1 MKRCLS
7 LAMLSAVTLLGCA
20 RTGQDV
26 IEDAAEAMGGAE
38 VIAAAA
44 TLVMEGTGTT
54 YRVGQN
60 PSPDADLPV
69 YELHS
74 YRKEVDLD
82 NRRWRTEQIRT
93 GHFLS
98 GRPVDR
104 QSQVQAADG
113 DVAFDV
119 QADGTA
125 RRLAAQTGKDRLAE
139 LYHHPLVLLK
149 AALQGPPAATVGPL
163 REETGYEIVDVTPM
177 GGPLLTL
184 RVDVA
189 TGLPTLVESTGYN
202 PMLGDVIIAT
212 SFGEWEQS
220 GELLLPRTISQ
231 TLDRYPNG
239 DFSVSSQVNAEIQD
253 LSAPAD
259 VASAPDPV
267 PPPVEVTA
275 QELAPGVWNL
285 GAGYNSL
292 LVEFP
297 SYTAV
302 VEAARN
308 DQTALAVIQKAREM
322 VPDKPL
328 QYVINTHFH
337 SDHSGGIRAA
347 VAEGL
352 TVITHEI
359 HRAYFEEVVARPHT
373 VIADHLANNPQPLQI
388 ETVSGDGPYE
398 LTDGNRTIVI
408 HRLKD
413 DLHADGMLMVY
424 LPRERILVEAD
435 AFTPGARASPFATNL
450 LEQVRDLGLRVNR
463 IAPVH
468 GRVVPF
474 ADLQQVVR
482 EIAAAPAG

>member
-7 LAMLSAVTLLGCA
+7 LASLMAVTILGCA

-26 IEDAAEAMGGAE
+26 IEDAADALGGAE
-38 VIAAAA
+38 AIAAAT
-44 TLVMEGTGTT
+44 TLVLEGTGTT
-54 YRVGQN
+54 YRLGQN
-60 PSPDADLPV
+60 PYPDADLPT

-82 NRRWRTEQIRT
+82 NHRWRTEQVRT
-93 GHFLS
+93 GHFLT
-98 GRPVDR
+98 GNPVDR
-104 QSQVQAADG
+104 QSLVEATDG
-113 DVAFDV
+113 DVAFDI
-119 QADGTA
+119 QANGAA
-125 RRLAAQTGKDRLAE
+125 RRLAAQAGKDRLAN

-163 REETGYEIVDVTPM
+163 REEAGYEVVDVTPM
-177 GGPLLTL
+177 GGPLITL
-184 RVDVA
+184 RMDAA
-189 TGLPTLVESTGYN
+189 TGLPTRVESTGYN
-202 PMLGDVIIAT
+202 PILGDVVIAT
-212 SFGEWEQS
+212 SFAEWERS
-220 GELLLPRTISQ
+220 GELLLPGTIFQ
-231 TLDRYPNG
+231 TLDRFPSGN
-239 DFSVSSQVNAEIQD
+239 FSVSSQVNAEIQD
-253 LSAPAD
+253 LSAPAE
-259 VASAPDPV
+259 VTSAPEPV
-267 PPPVEVTA
+267 PPPIEVTA

-285 GAGYNSL
+285 AAGYNSL

-297 SYTAV
+297 SYTAI

-308 DQTALAVIQKAREM
+308 DQTALAAIQKARKL

-352 TVITHEI
+352 TVITHES
-359 HRAYFEEVVARPHT
+359 HRTYFEEMVARPHT
-373 VIADHLANNPQPLQI
+373 VIADHLANNPRPLQI
-388 ETVSGDGPYE
+388 ETVSGDGPFE

-413 DLHADGMLMVY
+413 DLHADGMLVVY

-435 AFTPGARASPFATNL
+435 AFTPGARSSPFATNL
-450 LEQVRDLGLRVNR
+450 LDQILDLGLRVNR

-474 ADLQQVVR
+474 ADLLQVVR
-482 EIAAAPAG
+482 TMAEAPAG

>member
-7 LAMLSAVTLLGCA
+7 LAILTAVTLLGCA

-26 IEDAAEAMGGAE
+26 IEDAAEAMGGAK

-44 TLVMEGTGTT
+44 TLVMEGSGST
-54 YRVGQN
+54 YRLGQN
-60 PSPDADLPV
+60 PSTDTDLPV
-69 YELHS
+69 YEVHS

-93 GHFLS
+93 GHFLTS
-98 GRPVDR
+98 RPVVR
-104 QSQVQAADG
+104 QPRVEATDG
-113 DVAFDV
+113 DVAFNV
-119 QADGTA
+119 QASGA
-125 RRLAAQTGKDRLAE
+125 AQRLAAQAGKDRLAD
-139 LYHHPLVLLK
+139 LYHHPLALLK
-149 AALQGPPAATVGPL
+149 AALQGATVGPL
-163 REETGYEIVDVTPM
+163 REEAGYEIVDVTPA

-184 RVDVA
+184 SVDAA

-202 PMLGDVIIAT
+202 PMLGDVVIAT
-212 SFGEWEQS
+212 SFADWEQS

-239 DFSVSSQVNAEIQD
+239 DFAVSSQVNAEIQD
-253 LSAPAD
+253 LSAPAE

-267 PPPVEVTA
+267 PQPVEVTA
-275 QELAPGVWNL
+275 EELAPGVWNL
-285 GAGYNSL
+285 AAGYNSL
-292 LVEFP
+292 LIEFP

-308 DQTALAVIQKAREM
+308 DQTALAVIKKAREM

-328 QYVINTHFH
+328 QYLINTHYH
-337 SDHSGGIRAA
+337 SDHAGGIRAA

-359 HRAYFEEVVARPHT
+359 YRAYFEEVVARPHT
-373 VIADHLANNPQPLQI
+373 VITDHLADNPQPLQI

-398 LTDGNRTIVI
+398 LTDGDRTIVL

-413 DLHADGMLMVY
+413 NLHADGLLMVY

-435 AFTPGARASPFATNL
+435 VFTPGAQASPHAANL
-450 LEQVRDLGLRVNR
+450 LDQVRDLGLRVNR

-468 GRVVPF
+468 GQVVPF
-474 ADLQQVVR
+474 AALQRVVR
-482 EIAAAPAG
+482 TIARESAG